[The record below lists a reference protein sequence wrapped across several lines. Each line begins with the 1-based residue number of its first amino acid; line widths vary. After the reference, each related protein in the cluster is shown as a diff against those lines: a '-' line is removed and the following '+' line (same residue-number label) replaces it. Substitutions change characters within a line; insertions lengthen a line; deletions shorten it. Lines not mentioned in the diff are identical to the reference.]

1 MKYAKCKW
9 PFSEIIKFEFC
20 NYEALKFRNLNF
32 ETTKL

>member
-20 NYEALKFRNLNF
+20 NCEASKFRNLNF
-32 ETTKL
+32 ET